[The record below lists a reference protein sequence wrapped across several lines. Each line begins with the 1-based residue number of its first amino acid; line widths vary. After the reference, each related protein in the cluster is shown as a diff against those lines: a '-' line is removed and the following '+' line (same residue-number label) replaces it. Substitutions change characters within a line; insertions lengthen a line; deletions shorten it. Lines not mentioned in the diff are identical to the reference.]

1 MVRNR
6 WAALAAIALVCVAA
20 VAIAA
25 PETKTI
31 VGTISS
37 VDNTQRSM
45 VVKDSG
51 GNETTVYWN
60 ESARVMGD
68 LKEGAAVR
76 VDAKDQDGKT
86 WAVSI
91 QVQPA
96 KKPY

>member
-91 QVQPA
+91 QVQPT